1 MAKLTQDMKDIWAKN
16 KTFILATAGKDG
28 KPNGVPVGMANIIS
42 DEEIMVVDNLM
53 AKTRKNLEE
62 NPVAAITYWSPEDH
76 YGYQVKGKIRLET
89 SGARLDETRQKLKES
104 GFPVTPKA
112 IVILSVEEAYYI
124 GMGKDSSKN
133 LLA

>member
-16 KTFILATAGKDG
+16 KVYILATADKAG
-28 KPNGVPVGMANIIS
+28 KPNGVPVAIANIVS

-53 AKTRKNLEE
+53 YKTRKNLEE
-62 NPVAAITYWSPEDH
+62 NPVAAISYWSPEDH
-76 YGYQVKGKIRLET
+76 YGYQVKGKTRIET
-89 SGARLDETRQKLKES
+89 SGERIEAVRKKLKED
-104 GFPVTPKA
+104 GFPMTPKGV
-112 IVILSVEEAYYI
+112 VILSVEEAYYI